1 MLLFHRKLRFICPA
15 CGIVSALD
23 RSFVVQNEDTLCAGP
38 GQPPEV
44 ECHWCHEGL
53 MVPIRYRFRNGALF
67 QLTPSE
73 LRALRARPK
82 DNEL

>member
-1 MLLFHRKLRFICPA
+1 MLFFHRKLKFICPA
-15 CGIVSALD
+15 CGIVSKLD
-23 RSFVVQNEDTLCAGP
+23 RSFVVENEQKLSPGP

-53 MVPIRYRFRNGALF
+53 MLPIRYRFGNGETF
-67 QLTPSE
+67 QLTHE
-73 LRALRARPK
+73 QLRALRARSN